1 MASKYDTTSLKV
13 FDDAIIATK
22 LENQLI
28 TSLDMNQYITTDYTL
43 SATPGMSIEI
53 HTYHGTGDV
62 EDLDMTEGNTG
73 DIGANYTTET
83 YEVTTTQGRVPY
95 YDEQQ
100 MTDPTAVDKA
110 IAHLSTQLTNDLTKK
125 VVAEFDK
132 GTNRVYGFGFD
143 FAGVVEAIASM
154 PEETNTNL
162 FILINKKDYATLQ
175 KNLSTNL
182 QYVEAFARTGYV
194 GSVAGVPV
202 VLTEAVPQG
211 TAFLASRDA
220 VTAYVKKGVEVEQE
234 RDANTRKTTIYGR
247 KVMVIALTND
257 DKVVVLKTATDP
269 RTGYE
274 VLETEPSDWATAY
287 STKYYEI
294 VNDQMKLIPAGTGAP
309 TFVAG
314 RYYQAEE

>member
-73 DIGANYTTET
+73 DIGANYTVAS

-100 MTDPTAVDKA
+100 MADPTAVDKA
-110 IAHLSTQLTNDLTKK
+110 IQHLSTQLTNDLTKK
-125 VVAEFDK
+125 IVAELDK
-132 GTNRVYGFGFD
+132 GTNRVYSYTFD
-143 FAGVVEAIASM
+143 FGGTVEAIASL
-154 PEETNTNL
+154 PSETNDGL
-162 FILINKKDYATLQ
+162 FMLINRKDYAKLQ
-175 KNLSTNL
+175 KNLADSL

-202 VLTEAVPQG
+202 ILTDAVPVG
-211 TAFLASRDA
+211 SAYIATKEA
-220 VTAYVKKGVEVEQE
+220 VTAFVKKGVEVEQD
-234 RDANTRKTTIYGR
+234 RDANTRKNTIYGR

-257 DKVVVLKTATDP
+257 DKVIVLKTATDP
-269 RTGYE
+269 RTGYTA
-274 VLETEPSDWATAY
+274 LQTEPSDWATAY
-287 STKYYEI
+287 NTKYYEI
-294 VNDQMKLIPAGTGAP
+294 VNDTMKLIPAGTGAP

-314 RYYQAEE
+314 RYFSKN